1 MRSKRFV
8 LNAMLIVA
16 CGCIAAAQ
24 SGGNYAI
31 KDATVEGSAHVSS
44 GGPFLSEVR
53 LGQGL
58 AGQSI
63 SGGNFAIGG
72 GFFPAPPAPPP
83 PPVTPPARPTELT
96 ATASSP
102 MQINLAWTDNS
113 GNEDGFAIERCDKK
127 KNCMNFVEIG
137 RVGSDANSFQD
148 LGLRIGTEFR
158 YRVRAFNAAGNS
170 DYSNIASAKT
180 PRR

>member
-44 GGPFLSEVR
+44 GGPFVSEVR

-63 SGGNFAIGG
+63 SGGTFALGG
-72 GFFPAPPAPPP
+72 GFFPAPPP
-83 PPVTPPARPTELT
+83 PPVTPPAAPNELT
-96 ATASSP
+96 ATAASP
-102 MQINLAWTDNS
+102 TQIDISWADNS

-127 KNCMNFVEIG
+127 KNCLNFVEVG
-137 RVGSDANSFQD
+137 RAGAGANSFQD
-148 LGLRIGTEFR
+148 LNLRIGTEYR
-158 YRVRAFNAAGNS
+158 YRIRAFNAAGNS

-180 PRR
+180 PRK